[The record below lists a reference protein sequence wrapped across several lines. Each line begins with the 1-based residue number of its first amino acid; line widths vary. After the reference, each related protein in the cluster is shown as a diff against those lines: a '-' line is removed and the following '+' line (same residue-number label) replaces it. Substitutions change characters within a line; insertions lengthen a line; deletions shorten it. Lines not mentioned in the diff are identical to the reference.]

1 MTDDTIHQ
9 AADPQAA
16 RTAAHA
22 ADGPDIGLGNW
33 FARRALTTPT
43 RRALTYEGSTWTFAE
58 MSDRIDRAAAVLR
71 AGGVEPH
78 DRVAYLGFNNPQFF
92 VTMFAAAR
100 LGATFVPLNFRL
112 TGPEL
117 DFIIG
122 DAGVH
127 TLVTDAEH
135 HGVIDGIR
143 STLPVQRYLGHG
155 HATDGWEPFG
165 PLVDAAAPIDASSA
179 ARVSPGDV
187 AVIMYTS
194 GTTGRPKGAML
205 THANLWWNN
214 TNALLL
220 FDTLEHDVTLVVAP
234 LFHIGGLNVTTLI
247 TWMKGGEVVLHR
259 HFDPGEALDAIPRHG
274 VTTMFGVPAMFLF
287 MSQHPGFDAADL
299 SSVRMLICGG
309 APVPEPLL
317 RLYESR
323 GMPIQQGYGLTE
335 TSPTVTFLMA
345 EHGLAKL
352 GSAGTPP
359 MFTEVRIVDE
369 DGAPVAEPDVRG
381 EVCVRGPSV
390 MAGYWNR
397 PDATAEAIDAEGW
410 FHTGDVGYLDA
421 DGFLFIAD
429 RVKDMVISGGENV
442 YPAEVES
449 VLYQHPAVAEVAVI
463 GLPDE
468 RWGEAVTAIVALAP
482 GASLTLDEL
491 RDFGR
496 EALAGYKLPT
506 RLHLV
511 DVLPR
516 NPAGK
521 VLKYE
526 LRGTHAASP
535 T

>member
-1 MTDDTIHQ
+1 MTDASPT
-9 AADPQAA
+9 
-16 RTAAHA
+16 RTRPS
-22 ADGPDIGLGNW
+22 GSTPDIGLGNW
-33 FARRALTTPT
+33 FAKRAKVTPT
-43 RRALTYEGSTWTFAE
+43 RRALTFEGVTWTYAE
-58 MSDRIDRAAAVLR
+58 MLDRIDRAAAVFR
-71 AGGVEPH
+71 EGGVGRG
-78 DRVAYLGFNNPQFF
+78 DRVAYLGFNDAQFF
-92 VTMFAAAR
+92 VTMFGAAR

-117 DFIIG
+117 DFIVG

-127 TLVTDAEH
+127 TLVADADH
-135 HGVIDGIR
+135 HGVIDQVR
-143 STLPVQRYLGHG
+143 TTLPVQRYLGHG
-155 HATDGWEPFG
+155 HSAEGWEPFG
-165 PLVDAAAPIDASSA
+165 DLLDAATPIDGATA
-179 ARVSPGDV
+179 GEVEPDDV

-214 TNALLL
+214 TNALLM
-220 FDTLEHDVTLVVAP
+220 FDTVEHDVTLVVAP

-259 HFDPGEALDAIPRHG
+259 HFDPGAALEAIPQHG
-274 VTTMFGVPAMFLF
+274 ITTMFGVPAMFLF
-287 MSQHPGFDAADL
+287 MSQHPGFEQADL
-299 SSVRMLICGG
+299 SSVRLLICGG

-345 EHGLAKL
+345 DHGLAKL

-359 MFTEVRIVDE
+359 LFTEVRIVDDE
-369 DGAPVAEPDVRG
+369 GGVIDEPEVRG
-381 EVCVRGPSV
+381 EVCVRGPNV

-397 PDATAEAIDAEGW
+397 PDATAEAIDPDGW

-421 DGFLFIAD
+421 DGFLYIAD

-449 VLYQHPAVAEVAVI
+449 VLYQHPSVAEVAII

-468 RWGEAVTAIVALAP
+468 RWGEAVTAIVTLAP
-482 GASLTLDEL
+482 GTTLTLDEL
-491 RDFGR
+491 REFGR
-496 EALAGYKLPT
+496 RSLAGYKLPT
-506 RLHLV
+506 RLHLIEA
-511 DVLPR
+511 LPR

-526 LRGTHAASP
+526 LRGQYAEAP
-535 T
+535 EAPAPG